1 MVVVNFV
8 MWTLDVGLHHKF
20 QPKIPED
27 KNRSEGKEG
36 LIVAGSGIP
45 ICYNYSIP
53 IPALLCRGFLFCKNL
68 SVSQMLVP
76 RLEAD
81 EILWDGDCGIS

>member
-1 MVVVNFV
+1 MDVVTFV
-8 MWTLDVGLHHKF
+8 RWTLDVGLHKSKHKF
-20 QPKIPED
+20 QKIR
-27 KNRSEGKEG
+27 RSEGKEG
-36 LIVAGSGIP
+36 LIIAGSDIP